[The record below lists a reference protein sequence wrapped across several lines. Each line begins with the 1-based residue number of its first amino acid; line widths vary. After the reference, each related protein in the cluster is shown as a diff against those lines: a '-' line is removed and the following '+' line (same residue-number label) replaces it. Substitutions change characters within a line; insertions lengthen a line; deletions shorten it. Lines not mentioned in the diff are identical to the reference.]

1 MAKTVTIPS
10 NPQPYVCWVNGKKY
24 GPYANNTAVSVPDA
38 VAALIKD
45 KHPSIGVAAMPD
57 TVETKIAHADTAL
70 AATVASNLAGAVSTL
85 NNTDTGLG
93 NRITLTETL
102 LDLIGERGVA
112 TGGTNGTLVD
122 EEKTWGIN
130 DYQNKTVA
138 ILAGANDLI
147 YRRTVAS
154 NTADT
159 LTLAADLESKTSAT
173 ATLGGGVG
181 EGEIVLSCIGDL
193 LGLPG
198 NAVTVACVSA
208 SGDTGAIT
216 ASLAGNVLTFTV
228 DSNALGEPQTLS
240 AGSLATYLATA
251 ELNTKFAA
259 AEPLTAGNLPLDGT
273 PVAFADGSD
282 GISVTAADNYIIGM
296 L

>member
-24 GPYANNTAVSVPDA
+24 GPYANNTAVSVPDE

-85 NNTDTGLG
+85 G

-122 EEKTWGIN
+122 EEKTWGVN
-130 DYQNKTVA
+130 DYQNKPVA

-159 LTLAADLESKTSAT
+159 LTLSADLQSKTSAT
-173 ATLGGGVG
+173 ATLGGGEG

-208 SGDTGAIT
+208 SEDTGAIT

-228 DSNALGEPQTLS
+228 DTTAESVPQTLAADS
-240 AGSLATYLATA
+240 VETYLTTA
-251 ELNTKFAA
+251 ELNTKFSVSGVV
-259 AEPLTAGNLPLDGT
+259 AGTLPLDGT

-282 GISVTAADNYIIGM
+282 GISVSTDDNYIIGM